1 MNDLKRDVLV
11 HKELIRDS
19 ENKRGELQIHITQT
33 SIKLHEDTDAHRTYQ
48 EQVIAENES
57 LRQEIQSLKQYHS
70 RREQDWLHQFE
81 DTNIAHKKKVDQL
94 TKDHNDAIT

>member
-70 RREQDWLHQFE
+70 RREQDWLH
-81 DTNIAHKKKVDQL
+81 
-94 TKDHNDAIT
+94 